1 MEGTANRPVS
11 VPVGSRVPP
20 SSLVRRRVVTRRH
33 PRFIG
38 DVIDRGASGA
48 SVNDDDDTP
57 LDSTGGGEDLGKIAG
72 SLFIFF
78 GALGTLLL
86 RIIQLVAVLFS
97 WFFFI
102 VSMLP
107 WIAVG
112 VGITLVMVPYVLY
125 QDVVIEEV
133 DFFMRCRFYPFWQT
147 WPRQL
152 LGVLQMVYDPLICW
166 WDATFWLPLGII
178 QNVLLPLLIE
188 CEVWRPALAFLQF
201 VLVFV
206 VDFFTYIATLQFLTG
221 DFNYV
226 PSGVAW

>member
-1 MEGTANRPVS
+1 M
-11 VPVGSRVPP
+11 
-20 SSLVRRRVVTRRH
+20 
-33 PRFIG
+33 
-38 DVIDRGASGA
+38 
-48 SVNDDDDTP
+48 
-57 LDSTGGGEDLGKIAG
+57 GKIAG
-72 SLFIFF
+72 SLFVFF
-78 GALGTLLL
+78 GALLTLLL
-86 RIIQLVAVLFS
+86 RLIQLVAVVFS

-152 LGVLQMVYDPLICW
+152 LAVLQMVYDPLICW
-166 WDATFWLPLGII
+166 WDATFSLPLGII
-178 QNVLLPLLIE
+178 QEVLLPLLVE
-188 CEVWRPALAFLQF
+188 CQVWRPALALMQF
-201 VLVFV
+201 ILVFL
-206 VDFFTYIATLQFLTG
+206 VDFVGGYIATLQFLTG